1 MKAMK
6 DSGIEWVGEIPQ
18 EWEVRRMGQ
27 LANEVKNPNVGMRED
42 NLLSLS
48 YGQIKR
54 KSIKSSEGLVP
65 ASYETYNIIDCDDIV
80 FRFTDLQN
88 DHKSLRVGR
97 ATESGIITSA
107 YVTVRPIQ
115 SENSRFM
122 AYAMHSYDFCK
133 GFYGMGSGVRQ
144 GLKWQ
149 EAKYISIPWPKE
161 DERQRIADYLDQKC
175 IEIYRAVASAEQ
187 SIREYN
193 EYKQSLIFQISTKG
207 LKPHAAMK
215 DSGIE
220 WVGEIPQEW
229 EVRRMGQLANEVKNP
244 NVGMREDNLLSLSY
258 GQIKRKSIKSSE
270 GLVPASYETYNI
282 IDCDDIVFRFTDL
295 QNDHKSLRVG
305 RATESG
311 IITSAYVTVR
321 PIQSENSRF
330 MAYAM
335 HSYDFCKGFYG
346 MGSGVRQGLKWQE
359 AKYISIPWPKE
370 DERQRIAD
378 YLDQKCIEID
388 RAIEAK
394 RRIIEE
400 LKDYKQSL
408 IFEVVTGK
416 KEVEKC

>member
-6 DSGIEWVGEIPQ
+6 DSGIEWIGEIPQHWSVLSQKRLMRKVKNICAKWSGENILSLTVNGVVIRDINNGKGKFPATFDGYQYAEPGNLLLCLFDIDVTPRCVGLITNQGVTSPAYSQYELLDGANARFYNYYLQSMDDRKLYLGQTSTMRYSLTPELFGAILAVRPPLEEQQRIADYLDQKCIEIDRAVASAEQSIREYNEYKQSLIFQITTKGLKPHATMKDSGIQWVGEIPQ
-18 EWEVRRMGQ
+18 EWEIRRMGQ

-54 KSIKSSEGLVP
+54 KSINSSEGLVP

-133 GFYGMGSGVRQ
+133 GFYGMGSG
-144 GLKWQ
+144 
-149 EAKYISIPWPKE
+149 I
-161 DERQRIADYLDQKC
+161 
-175 IEIYRAVASAEQ
+175 
-187 SIREYN
+187 
-193 EYKQSLIFQISTKG
+193 
-207 LKPHAAMK
+207 
-215 DSGIE
+215 
-220 WVGEIPQEW
+220 
-229 EVRRMGQLANEVKNP
+229 
-244 NVGMREDNLLSLSY
+244 
-258 GQIKRKSIKSSE
+258 
-270 GLVPASYETYNI
+270 
-282 IDCDDIVFRFTDL
+282 
-295 QNDHKSLRVG
+295 
-305 RATESG
+305 
-311 IITSAYVTVR
+311 
-321 PIQSENSRF
+321 
-330 MAYAM
+330 
-335 HSYDFCKGFYG
+335 
-346 MGSGVRQGLKWQE
+346 RQGLKWQE

-388 RAIEAK
+388 RAIKAK
-394 RRIIEE
+394 KHIIEE

-416 KEVEKC
+416 KEVGKC